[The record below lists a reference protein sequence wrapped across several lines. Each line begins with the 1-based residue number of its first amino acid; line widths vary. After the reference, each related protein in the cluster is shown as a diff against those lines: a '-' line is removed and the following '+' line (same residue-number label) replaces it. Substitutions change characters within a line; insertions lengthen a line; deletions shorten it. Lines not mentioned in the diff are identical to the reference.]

1 MDQFKLKFHKWQ
13 SEQNSNAN
21 LIQKQKQVYQTFKEY
36 DRIEQF
42 NTKVN
47 IGNNDK
53 FSRLL
58 DDLHQVNVQKMKQ
71 IQKLRGKSQLSN
83 QDVSLYSTNFSSFQ
97 KTNDD
102 TIISTKHRDS
112 FQFHRTLGR
121 FQSTLNSTFLTMQ
134 QSQRPD
140 FLKQT
145 IDLTI
150 QDEQT
155 VLESIC
161 LNEEIQETLEQKIEQ
176 LKYTAGKIKREMK
189 DFEKEDQL
197 LNTKLKQLSDQE
209 LIAFKKKNIV
219 KCSVKNFKQE
229 LELDRQRATQC
240 IQDIK
245 KQRDDI
251 FSQIKKEQQI
261 YSLVLV
267 KIDECNQ
274 IIEQQKQEIKQL
286 DMRNE
291 EICQKLLESQNTV
304 SYLDTL
310 NELERMFIKGEIDKS
325 NSIASQDITNSVLSE
340 KNINTHSSQQIKQKM
355 YSNEIVFDKDKS
367 TLSACSTPRKP
378 YNQKKKI
385 IVQQHSKEYLSQDSD
400 RQNLISKLDFYY
412 NEHGK
417 GPNEIAGYLIKQY
430 REFSLSSQ
438 SLFTKFEE
446 LTQMKKLKALE
457 YDKLENQISQIQ
469 QIMESSLVL
478 EEIDHDQV
486 SFQAYD
492 TDQKYQKLLN
502 QGDYGELS
510 LNYIKEV
517 VENTNL
523 ETFKLVEYK
532 NQKDKLS
539 FGFFHNMVEILYR
552 YTCLLK
558 LSILSHKNS
567 DKELKDFYQDFSR
580 FICSFRLGFNPKRN
594 IKIDATKYVDEIFE
608 NLNLNQNNKVNTPS
622 SASSCSNQ
630 IYTPKVKFSIS
641 QQFSDVIKEMKMDS
655 LKQNKEEEAYKREVE
670 KFNEKLNFIPFNK
683 AELDQ
688 ILKNIFP
695 IASQTTLEKWYK
707 QIKESITYYYATE
720 QDLQEFL
727 DQVRNEYS
735 NLSEECQ
742 LNKVFENFYRLS
754 QKAYE
759 LHHQNI
765 IKILEFF
772 QKFQQIL
779 HKKKNDIL
787 QISDE
792 AVKNNFNLP
801 VMQQQH
807 KSQSTMGY
815 VSFITD
821 KQINYLN
828 YQGEVQDP
836 ITTSKIREEKE
847 EKQKNIEVSQNDD
860 SKKLI
865 FKLTKNDKKI
875 KLDSLNA
882 SIQLQNLKPNL
893 PRQESMTKSKL
904 PSFLAIEEDDY
915 LDSKL
920 YNQKQSLM
928 NEFDYLELERKREKY
943 SIQVKFKNYIQQNLK
958 TELEQQK
965 KLKQSQ
971 ILLTEINFKRSRYN
985 KPQSRSNLIF
995 KDIIQHNKVLQKLN
1009 YLSIKKDSFTNQSIF
1024 TKIKDYCPKSFDQNS
1039 QFYIRKRPLHQ
1050 SFMNA

>member
-1 MDQFKLKFHKWQ
+1 MDQIKLKFHKWQ
-13 SEQNSNAN
+13 SDQNLNAS
-21 LIQKQKQVYQTFKEY
+21 LVQKQKQVYQTFKEY

-42 NTKVN
+42 NTKIS

-58 DDLHQVNVQKMKQ
+58 DDLHQVNVQKMSQ
-71 IQKLRGKSQLSN
+71 IQKLRGKSLLPS
-83 QDVSLYSTNFSSFQ
+83 QDVSQFSTNFSSFQ

-112 FQFHRTLGR
+112 FQFHRTLGK

-140 FLKQT
+140 ILKQT

-150 QDEQT
+150 QDEKT
-155 VLESIC
+155 VLETIC

-176 LKYTAGKIKREMK
+176 LKYTSGKIKREMK

-197 LNTKLKQLSDQE
+197 LNIKLKQLQDQE
-209 LIAFKKKNIV
+209 LMAFKKKNIV

-240 IQDIK
+240 IQDVK

-251 FSQIKKEQQI
+251 FSQIKKDQQV

-274 IIEQQKQEIKQL
+274 IIEKQKQEIKQL
-286 DMRNE
+286 DVKNE

-310 NELERMFIKGEIDKS
+310 NELERMFIKGEIEMS
-325 NSIASQDITNSVLSE
+325 NSIVSQDITQSILSE
-340 KNINTHSSQQIKQKM
+340 KNLHSSQQIKQKTF
-355 YSNEIVFDKDKS
+355 SNEIVFDKDKS
-367 TLSACSTPRKP
+367 NLSPSSTPRKP
-378 YNQKKKI
+378 YNQKKKM
-385 IVQQHSKEYLSQDSD
+385 IVQQHSKEFLSQDGD

-446 LTQMKKLKALE
+446 LTQMKKLKVLE
-457 YDKLENQISQIQ
+457 YDKLQNQISQIEQ
-469 QIMESSLVL
+469 QQMESSLVL
-478 EEIDHDQV
+478 EEINHEQENYL
-486 SFQAYD
+486 AYD
-492 TDQKYQKLLN
+492 TEQKYQKLLN
-502 QGDYGELS
+502 SGDYGEIS
-510 LNYIKEV
+510 LNYVKEV
-517 VENTNL
+517 VENSNL
-523 ETFKLVEYK
+523 ETFKLIEYK

-558 LSILSHKNS
+558 LSIMSNKNS
-567 DKELKDFYQDFSR
+567 DQELKDFYQDFSS
-580 FICSFRLGFNPKRN
+580 FICSFRLGFNAKRN

-608 NLNLNQNNKVNTPS
+608 NLNLNQNKVNTPS
-622 SASSCSNQ
+622 SVSSSSNQ

-641 QQFSDVIKEMKMDS
+641 QQFSDVIKEMKIDS
-655 LKQNKEEEAYKREVE
+655 LKQNKEDEANKREVE
-670 KFNEKLNFIPFNK
+670 KFTEKLNFIPFNK

-688 ILKNIFP
+688 ILKNTFP
-695 IASQTTLEKWYK
+695 NASQDMLEKWQK

-720 QDLQEFL
+720 EDLQEFL
-727 DQVRNEYS
+727 DQIRNENR
-735 NLSEECQ
+735 NLSDECQ
-742 LNKVFENFYRLS
+742 LNKVFENFYRLQS
-754 QKAYE
+754 KAYE

-765 IKILEFF
+765 IKIFEFF
-772 QKFQQIL
+772 QKFKQIL
-779 HKKKNDIL
+779 HKKKILLL

-792 AVKNNFNLP
+792 AVRESFKLP
-801 VMQQQH
+801 VMPKLNQ
-807 KSQSTMGY
+807 SQSMMGY
-815 VSFITD
+815 VSFITE
-821 KQINYLN
+821 KQKNYLN
-828 YQGEVQDP
+828 YQGEMLDP

-847 EKQKNIEVSQNDD
+847 EKEKNIEVIQNDD
-860 SKKLI
+860 TKKLI
-865 FKLTKNDKKI
+865 QKLTKNDKKI

-882 SIQLQNLKPNL
+882 SIQQQNLKPTIS
-893 PRQESMTKSKL
+893 RQESMTKSKI
-904 PSFLAIEEDDY
+904 PTFLAIEEDDY

-920 YNQKQSLM
+920 YNQKQNLM
-928 NEFDYLELERKREKY
+928 NEFDYLELERKKEKY
-943 SIQVKFKNYIQQNLK
+943 SIQVKLKNYIQQNLK

-971 ILLTEINFKRSRYN
+971 MLLTEINFKHSRYN
-985 KPQSRSNLIF
+985 KPQSRSNQIF
-995 KDIIQHNKVLQKLN
+995 KDIIQHNKVIQKLN

-1024 TKIKDYCPKSFDQNS
+1024 TKIRDYCPKSLDQNS